1 MPDNKRYVGDVFIDG
16 KTDRLLQEFLTNLF
30 NQYNGEGKGFNA
42 DMLDGHHYSDIENEL
57 LRLDSEKLST
67 IMIGN
72 SVFNSEQSSGFL
84 HFSDI
89 IYDDYT
95 SLPWRNN
102 IPNNYNIT
110 NTLTDLYSSI
120 MNYVDDTKVNKEQVD
135 ENDDSNDP
143 RMKVLS
149 DNNFS
154 DTDKQNLNTV
164 SDTVLNSLT
173 AYTDKNGVEH
183 HVLNSYTVNGL
194 RFILITQEN
203 YNALKNSSIQ
213 TERDY
218 VNSWRNV
225 FIIKDASQMPSEV
238 EYSNP
243 LTYDIKD
250 GFLFRLSNDEAVSSV
265 ANDIDVND
273 PNPIWLQLKHNWETQ
288 WTNLIPLQDLFRGV
302 DFSNNIVD
310 VIENNETICFNATA
324 LRAVVNEIL
333 NNQNSEDYLAL
344 NYIPIGQ
351 KNQFI
356 HNLIKDDDVL
366 ESALDE
372 NGFSNVDITNIFDT
386 EFEEIDDKISNISN
400 NNHTGVLDIQ
410 INSLNQTLNTLNNQ
424 INGSQ
429 NDAILQ
435 QLSSIKQS
443 LSQLNSNIST
453 INGLVSGLSKYTKY
467 TGTFMNDTS
476 NIYYNDYTKIAY
488 VQIQNTYNHKK
499 AHYKEW
505 VRIGTLPSKFTPIR
519 GLKVPYS
526 PEITVYFRNDRAIF
540 CRIDRNNDIS
550 FTLTVGGMF
559 AYK

>member
-72 SVFNSEQSSGFL
+72 SVFNSEQSSGYL

-120 MNYVDDTKVNKEQVD
+120 MNYVDDTKVSKEQVN

-154 DTDKQNLNTV
+154 DTDKQNLDTV
-164 SDTVLNSLT
+164 SNTVLNSLT

-183 HVLNSYTVNGL
+183 HFLNSYTVNGL

-225 FIIKDASQMPSEV
+225 FIIKDANQMPTEM

-243 LTYDIKD
+243 LTYDIRD
-250 GFLFRLSNDEAVSSV
+250 GFLFRLANDEATTSV
-265 ANDIDVND
+265 ANEIDFNSSD
-273 PNPIWLQLKHNWETQ
+273 PIWLQLKHNWETE
-288 WTNLIPLQDLFRGV
+288 WTNIVPLQDLFRGI
-302 DFSNNIVD
+302 NIN
-310 VIENNETICFNATA
+310 ENIINVVEENETIRFNSKA
-324 LRAVVNEIL
+324 LRSVVDDIL
-333 NNQNSEDYLAL
+333 NDPEHEDYLSL
-344 NYIPIGQ
+344 NYIPMNQ
-351 KNQFI
+351 KHQFI
-356 HNLIKDDDVL
+356 HNVIKDDVTLPTTVTDQGYSNIDISDV
-366 ESALDE
+366 
-372 NGFSNVDITNIFDT
+372 FDT
-386 EFEEIDDKISNISN
+386 EFTDIDTRISNITN
-400 NNHTGVLDIQ
+400 ENHTGSLDTQ
-410 INSLNQTLNTLNNQ
+410 ISSLNQSVNTLNNQ
-424 INGSQ
+424 INGTQ
-429 NDAILQ
+429 ADAILK
-435 QLSSIKQS
+435 QLSSIKAS
-443 LSQLNSNIST
+443 LSNLTSTVNTVSN
-453 INGLVSGLSKYTKY
+453 LASGLSKYTKY
-467 TGTFMNDTS
+467 TGSFINDTS
-476 NIYYNDYTKIAY
+476 DIFYNDYTKTAF
-488 VQIQNTYNHKK
+488 VQVQKAYNHKK
-499 AHYKEW
+499 ANRGDWIK
-505 VRIGTLPSKFTPIR
+505 IGTLPTKFTPVQ
-519 GLKVPYS
+519 GFKVSHS
-526 PEITVYFRNDRAIF
+526 PDVTIYFRYDRSIF
-540 CRIDRNNDIS
+540 CRVDADRNVT
-550 FTLTVGGMF
+550 FTIGAGGVF
-559 AYK
+559 YYK